1 MLCLEPV
8 TGKNVYSLMDLQV
21 APEQETFVA
30 PNAVSLAE
38 AYVALTRDGHAFPFG
53 LMDGETP
60 VGFVMIGFDVDADWE
75 DAPAVAYGSYNLWR
89 LMIDRRY
96 QGRGYGREAMGLALD
111 FIRTFPCGPADICW
125 LSYEPENVAAKA
137 LYASFGF
144 VETGEFDGEEAIA
157 VLRL

>member
-1 MLCLEPV
+1 MLRLEPV
-8 TGKNVYSLMDLQV
+8 TGKNVLALLELQV
-21 APEQETFVA
+21 APDQETFVA

-38 AYVALTRDGHAFPFG
+38 AYVALTRGGHVYPFG
-53 LMDGETP
+53 LYDGDTP
-60 VGFVMIGFDVDADWE
+60 VGFVMIGFDVDQDWT

-111 FIRTFPCGPADICW
+111 FIRTFPCGPAARCW
-125 LSYEPENVAAKA
+125 LSYEPENTRAKT

-144 VETGEFDGEEAIA
+144 VETGDFDGEEAIA
-157 VLRL
+157 VLKL